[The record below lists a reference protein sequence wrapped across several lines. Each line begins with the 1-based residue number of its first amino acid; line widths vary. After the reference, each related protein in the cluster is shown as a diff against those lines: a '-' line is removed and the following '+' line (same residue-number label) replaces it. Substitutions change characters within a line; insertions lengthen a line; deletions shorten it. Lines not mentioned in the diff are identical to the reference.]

1 MGRKTWEGIPAKH
14 VPLPGRLN
22 VILSRTIRYSKVQYC
37 STRCSTTMMAHMDAN
52 ICLTCLVNEEQ
63 YSLLS
68 CSNAPENVLV
78 CADLQKALDVLSK
91 PPYDQSIEHLYVVG
105 GYGVYK
111 VHFIPVSFKTCI
123 QVFYI

>member
-1 MGRKTWEGIPAKH
+1 MGRKTWESIPAKH
-14 VPLPGRLN
+14 VPLSGRLN
-22 VILSRTIRYSKVQYC
+22 VILSRTIRYSIVVQDLHQC
-37 STRCSTTMMAHMDAN
+37 TTIMAHMDAN

-63 YSLLS
+63 YSLSS

-91 PPYDQSIEHLYVVG
+91 PPYDQSIEHLYIVG